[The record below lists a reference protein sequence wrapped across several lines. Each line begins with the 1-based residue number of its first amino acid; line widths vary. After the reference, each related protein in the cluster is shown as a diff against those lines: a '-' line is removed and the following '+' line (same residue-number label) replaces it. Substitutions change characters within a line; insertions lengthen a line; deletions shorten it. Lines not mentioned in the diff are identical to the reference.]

1 MVEGLLSNHSPPL
14 EGSGAMYPT
23 DGVHAI
29 ECPVEGRNGFDTGE
43 LGGSCQVG
51 LGEVEPGMFVQLDRS
66 K

>member
-1 MVEGLLSNHSPPL
+1 MNP
-14 EGSGAMYPT
+14 A